1 MHPPD
6 TIMIFAFWPLAGQR
20 SAYTAMRPCG
30 EQSRRS
36 AQRLHTTCGSPAMVA
51 WKNWTCC

>member
-20 SAYTAMRPCG
+20 SAFTAMRPCG

-36 AQRLHTTCGSPAMVA
+36 TTSARDLRIAGNGCV
-51 WKNWTCC
+51 KKLNLL